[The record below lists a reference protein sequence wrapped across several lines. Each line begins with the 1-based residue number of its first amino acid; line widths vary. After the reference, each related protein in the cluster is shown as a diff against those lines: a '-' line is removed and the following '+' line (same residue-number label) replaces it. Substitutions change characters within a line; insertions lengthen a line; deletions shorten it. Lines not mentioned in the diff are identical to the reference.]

1 MTLVRPLPGIRFE
14 AQAPPAGDVL
24 PRMDVPAFVG
34 FAASGPVHRPVAV
47 EDAAQFEMIFGAGL
61 PLLREAG
68 SNTPLTAY
76 LAPAV
81 RAFFR
86 NGGRRCWIVR
96 LARGAQANRFRIP
109 ELQRIVSGGSF
120 ADAFGVARS
129 EGSWSDG
136 LRVKTNLAGRPLRL
150 AFFDPIALAA
160 DLLVPSLREV
170 SRGDLLRLTW
180 PGVEPVLFVF
190 VTTLVEVVSSPPRR
204 DFLRVR
210 VSGNNPVWVT
220 APPASPPSGTARR
233 TRWVLAPQP
242 DAAALAAAPV
252 AELLTFD
259 LTVQAPGQQILRLN
273 GLGFTPEHPRYW
285 AALPTDAEL
294 FDPDAVPAGLWS
306 DAATPRSRFPLA
318 AETGGLYLPTSADA
332 LFSAEQ
338 PAEPAAATAL
348 ERDGLAQLDAG
359 LFLDP
364 ALADANVRDLLG
376 RADFIRYESS
386 APRPLTGIHA
396 AFGIEEAT
404 LIAVPDAVH
413 RGWRREAP
421 PLLSSP
427 PASSPLD
434 HPEWWRWLDCND
446 LNAANPPRPANVPL
460 GGGGFI
466 DCGIVDTVE
475 IPLLAATAP
484 ANGSYDLFWAPAAG
498 ATDVLQEATRADFSD
513 ASDIAVLS
521 IGSAGRLTLYGRA
534 AGDFYYRVRR
544 QRGARTSDWSN
555 GVGVRIGAAAD
566 WTSVEAADYDDLT
579 LVTVHNALVTLC
591 AARGDLLAILSLPEH
606 YDERQAIAHP
616 SRLALE
622 SRVRSYGALWHPW
635 LILRDGPDGGAGN
648 IGPLKAIPPDGA
660 TAGVIAARSIA
671 RGAWIAPANEP
682 LRGPVALTP
691 LLAAEMRQALQDAAV
706 NVIRQEPAGFV
717 CLDADTL
724 SPDDEVRPINVRR
737 LIALVR
743 RFALRVGESYVF
755 EPNDGIARRAVRR
768 AFESMLE
775 TLFFRGAFAG
785 ATEKTAFQ
793 VVTDD
798 SLNTPGSLDA
808 GRLIAEIRI
817 APSRPLSFLTIRLL
831 SAGGATVLQEAAP

>member
-1 MTLVRPLPGIRFE
+1 MALARPLPGIRFE
-14 AQAPPAGDVL
+14 FQAPPAGDVL
-24 PRMDVPAFVG
+24 PRMDVPAFAG
-34 FAASGPVHRPVAV
+34 FAASGPIDQPVAV
-47 EDAAQFEMIFGAGL
+47 EDVAQFEMIFGAAL
-61 PLLREAG
+61 PLAREAG
-68 SNTPLTAY
+68 SNTPLEAY

-96 LARGAQANRFRIP
+96 LARGARANRFRIP
-109 ELQRIVSGGSF
+109 ELQRIADDGSL

-136 LRVKTNLAGRPLRL
+136 LRVKTNLVSTAFRLGR
-150 AFFDPIALAA
+150 FDPVTLAA
-160 DLLVPSLREV
+160 DLLVLSPREV

-180 PGVEPVLFVF
+180 PGGGPVLFLF
-190 VTTLVEVVSSPPRR
+190 IATIVEVASSPPRR
-204 DFLRVR
+204 DFVRLRVA
-210 VSGNNPVWVT
+210 GDQPVWVT
-220 APPASPPSGTARR
+220 APPASPLASQSAGPARR
-233 TRWVLAPQP
+233 TRWVLVPRP
-242 DAAALAAAPV
+242 DAAALAATPV
-252 AELLTFD
+252 AEALTFD
-259 LTVQAPGQQILRLN
+259 LTVQDPGQQILQLN

-285 AALPTDAEL
+285 AALPADTQL
-294 FDPDAVPAGLWS
+294 FAPDAVPAGLWS

-318 AETGGLYLPTSADA
+318 AETGGRYLPTSADS

-338 PAEPAAATAL
+338 PAEPAAGTAL

-364 ALADANVRDLLG
+364 ALAGATVRDLLE
-376 RADFIRYESS
+376 RADFIRYQSS

-396 AFGIEEAT
+396 ALGIDEAT

-413 RGWRREAP
+413 RGWLREPPPPFAP
-421 PLLSSP
+421 PLASP
-427 PASSPLD
+427 PGI
-434 HPEWWRWLDCND
+434 
-446 LNAANPPRPANVPL
+446 PP
-460 GGGGFI
+460 GGGFI
-466 DCGIVDTVE
+466 DCAAMTPVEALVLSATV
-475 IPLLAATAP
+475 PV
-484 ANGSYDLFWAPAAG
+484 NGTFDLFWAAG
-498 ATDVLQEATRADFSD
+498 GDPTDPSDRTDATDLLQEATRPDFSD
-513 ASDIAVLS
+513 AAAISPGAP
-521 IGSAGRLTLYGRA
+521 GRVTLYGRA
-534 AGDFYYRVRR
+534 AGDYYYRVRR
-544 QRGARTSDWSN
+544 QRGARTGDWSN
-555 GVGVRIGAAAD
+555 GVGVRVAAAMD
-566 WTSVEAADYDDLT
+566 WTSVAPAGYDDAM
-579 LVTVHNALVTLC
+579 LVAVHGALVTLC
-591 AARGDLLAILSLPEH
+591 AARGDLLALLSLPGH

-616 SRLALE
+616 SRLALD

-635 LILRDGPDGGAGN
+635 LMLRDGPDGDAE
-648 IGPLKAIPPDGA
+648 PLKTIPPDGA
-660 TAGVIAARSIA
+660 TAGVIAARSIG

-691 LLAAEMRQALQDAAV
+691 PLAAELRQALQDAAV

-755 EPNDGIARRAVRR
+755 APNDGAARRAVRR

-785 ATEKTAFQ
+785 ATEKTSFQ
-793 VVTDD
+793 VVTGD
-798 SLNTPGSLDA
+798 SLNTPASIDA

-817 APSRPLSFLTIRLL
+817 APSRPLSFLTIRLVQAAGE
-831 SAGGATVLQEAAP
+831 SGGATAVQEAGA